1 MFVKFVTLLTSAGLL
16 VHAAT
21 PADRLFQSVRAGDL
35 AGVRSELA
43 GAADV
48 NARDTEGSTP
58 LMYAALYGSDTACI
72 RLLLERGADPDASN
86 GAGGTALI
94 WGREVWTK

>member
-1 MFVKFVTLLTSAGLL
+1 MFVRFATLLMSAGLL
-16 VHAAT
+16 MHAAT
-21 PADRLFQSVRAGDL
+21 AERLFQSIRAGDL

-43 GAADV
+43 GGVDV
-48 NARDTEGSTP
+48 NARDPEGSTP
-58 LMYAALYGSDTACI
+58 LMYAALYTSDTACM
-72 RLLLERGADPDASN
+72 RMLLEHGADPNASN